1 MNLRTSKQSS
11 ELYGKSYVKSTVII
25 VLLYQFFIKL
35 PLPDVNFNSMLLKS
49 MCI

>member
-1 MNLRTSKQSS
+1 MNLRTSKRSS

-25 VLLYQFFIKL
+25 VLYQFLIKL